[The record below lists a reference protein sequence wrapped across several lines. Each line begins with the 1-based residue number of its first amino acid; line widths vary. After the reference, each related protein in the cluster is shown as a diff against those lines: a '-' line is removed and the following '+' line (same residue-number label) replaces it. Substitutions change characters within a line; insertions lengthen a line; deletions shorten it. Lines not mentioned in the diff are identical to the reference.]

1 MHSTVCRRER
11 PLRLH
16 LKCARRRPVPV
27 ASIDHAG
34 NAAASGR
41 HRPRNASASRESS
54 PRSTVVT
61 HEPDSP
67 PRLFGFRTLQRS
79 PRLKNMRA
87 SWRRLNN
94 DSASSPMG
102 RLSGGL
108 RRSLAEIERGL
119 GRFLDFLFAFY
130 DPGGAERFREALFC
144 ALRLLLEWRCTFLA
158 AR

>member
-1 MHSTVCRRER
+1 
-11 PLRLH
+11 
-16 LKCARRRPVPV
+16 
-27 ASIDHAG
+27 
-34 NAAASGR
+34 
-41 HRPRNASASRESS
+41 
-54 PRSTVVT
+54 
-61 HEPDSP
+61 
-67 PRLFGFRTLQRS
+67 
-79 PRLKNMRA
+79 
-87 SWRRLNN
+87 
-94 DSASSPMG
+94 MG